1 MSIPTSPT
9 PEGYQ
14 FTAKAVE
21 EAFINMPRLMG
32 VLGIDGGFVKHW
44 KVHQLGFTFRWTRN
58 QLWHIV
64 ALESQH
70 SVSHISQE

>member
-32 VLGIDGGFVKHW
+32 S
-44 KVHQLGFTFRWTRN
+44 WT
-58 QLWHIV
+58 LME
-64 ALESQH
+64 AL
-70 SVSHISQE
+70 